1 LQTIVAW
8 IQFIFNSSPDNADH
22 LSDLLSECG
31 ASAVTFQDNADQ
43 PIYEPEIGST
53 PLWAAT
59 NVVAL
64 FDASNNTDA
73 IVNLLK
79 TLLAPNAVPNYRI
92 EAVEDK
98 DWVREWMDNFHPI
111 SFGKKLWICPSW
123 HTPPQADAI
132 TIMLDPGLAFG
143 TGTHPTTALCLNWL
157 DQADVKGKTVID
169 YGCGSGILAI
179 AAALLGAEKVIGVDT
194 DPQALEATQANAKR
208 NNVRIETFLPEDC
221 PEMTCDLLLANILAG
236 PLQSLVKRFTILC
249 RPSATIVISGIL
261 DVQAE
266 DVSKS
271 YQPWFEMKPAVLKN
285 EWVRIV
291 GKRHV

>member
-1 LQTIVAW
+1 MAW
-8 IQFIFNSSPDNADH
+8 IQFIFDSTPDAAEH

-43 PIYEPEIGST
+43 PIYEPDIGTT
-53 PLWAAT
+53 PLWAST

-64 FDASNNTDA
+64 FDATTDTA
-73 IVNLLK
+73 TIITLLRS
-79 TLLAPNAVPNYRI
+79 LLAPHELPPYRI
-92 EAVEDK
+92 EAVEDR
-98 DWVREWMDNFHPI
+98 DWVREWMDNFKPL

-157 DQADVKGKTVID
+157 DQADVKDKIVID

-179 AAALLGAEKVIGVDT
+179 AAALLGAKKVIAIDI
-194 DPQALEATQANAKR
+194 DPQALEASQANAKR
-208 NNVRIETFLPEDC
+208 NGVTIDTYLADDC
-221 PEMTCDLLLANILAG
+221 PDISCTLLLANILAG
-236 PLQSLVKRFTILC
+236 PLQSLAERFANLTITGA
-249 RPSATIVISGIL
+249 PIVLSGIL

-266 DVSKS
+266 EVSQH
-271 YQPWFEMKPAVLKN
+271 YQSWFNMEPPALKD
-285 EWVRIV
+285 EWVRLV
-291 GKRHV
+291 GQKQ